1 MSKRNPRWDP
11 KTMGLT
17 ASQQSADDKK
27 RMVQLVTGRVPSNPI
42 PSKPVYGINAYSIYF
57 QNAVATVSFEPP
69 PLDLPSR
76 QQVDTIRAFKL
87 AQLVTV
93 DGGVKFQG
101 AGSRVLY
108 KGDDVASCERDKVG
122 FFGGFS
128 FLGDHEVPDPR
139 CTCGFY
145 AVPHKHAKVVVAD
158 YQSGAFCRLEVE
170 LFGRVIKHERG
181 YRAQR
186 QRVLSVAVLPQ
197 CRTIGPLQAQGG
209 FVITFGGVGGGEVKC
224 SNQAVGL
231 RVDAGS
237 IVPSCAHHAPL
248 GFAPLTDVAQML
260 GTEVRWAT

>member
-11 KTMGLT
+11 NRAWLP
-17 ASQQSADDKK
+17 ARQQSADDKK
-27 RMVQLVTGRVPSNPI
+27 RMIQLVTGVAPST
-42 PSKPVYGINAYSIYF
+42 SASVATYPVYTMNG
-57 QNAVATVSFEPP
+57 VMELKPPP

-87 AQLVTV
+87 AQLVAV
-93 DGGVKFQG
+93 DGRVKFQG

-108 KGDDVASCERDKVG
+108 EGDDVASCEKDKVG
-122 FFGGFS
+122 WGGFS

-145 AVPHKHAKVVVAD
+145 GVPHKHAKEVMAD
-158 YQSGAFCRLEVE
+158 YQSGTFCRLEVE

-186 QRVLSVAVLPQ
+186 QRVLSVAVLRR
-197 CRTIGPLQAQGG
+197 CHTIGPVQAQGG
-209 FVITFGGVGGGEVKC
+209 FTIWSGQGGGGEVKC
-224 SNQAVGL
+224 SNRAMGL
-231 RVDAGS
+231 RVDAGNV
-237 IVPSCAHHAPL
+237 VPSCGSHAPL

-260 GTEVRWAT
+260 GTEVRWVD